1 MLKPV
6 IEKALNKQ
14 IELEASSSQFYL
26 SMASWAESQG
36 LSGTSSFLYKHS
48 DEERLHM
55 LKLVKFI
62 NERGGA
68 AVIPALIKPPTTF
81 QSLSNVFESLLE
93 HELNVTESINNI
105 VGLCLEEKDFTTH
118 NFMQWYVSE
127 QLEEEAMARTILD
140 KLNMIGNDKAGLY
153 LFDRDLI
160 FLSSLVIKAPII
172 AEASLIIKAYERL
185 FISSEVHA
193 KCINSE
199 YLSSFF
205 FFLNF
210 SFKKYSIALTS

>member
-1 MLKPV
+1 MLKAV

-68 AVIPALIKPPTTF
+68 AVIPALIKPPPTF

-93 HELNVTESINNI
+93 H
-105 VGLCLEEKDFTTH
+105 
-118 NFMQWYVSE
+118 
-127 QLEEEAMARTILD
+127 
-140 KLNMIGNDKAGLY
+140 
-153 LFDRDLI
+153 
-160 FLSSLVIKAPII
+160 
-172 AEASLIIKAYERL
+172 
-185 FISSEVHA
+185 
-193 KCINSE
+193 
-199 YLSSFF
+199 
-205 FFLNF
+205 
-210 SFKKYSIALTS
+210 

>member
-1 MLKPV
+1 MFLNLLKTITFEKKIMLKAV

-26 SMASWAESQG
+26 SMASWVESQG

-62 NERGGA
+62 NERGGT

-81 QSLSNVFESLLE
+81 QSLSHVFESLLE
-93 HELNVTESINNI
+93 HEVNVTESINNI
-105 VGLCLEEKDFTTH
+105 VGVCLEEKDFTTH

-140 KLNMIGNDKAGLY
+140 KINMIGNDKAGLY
-153 LFDRDLI
+153 LFDRDLNE
-160 FLSSLVIKAPII
+160 FEPVENA
-172 AEASLIIKAYERL
+172 
-185 FISSEVHA
+185 V
-193 KCINSE
+193 
-199 YLSSFF
+199 
-205 FFLNF
+205 
-210 SFKKYSIALTS
+210 